1 MGPIRD
7 LFRWNP
13 TRRRSTARKTNIQ
26 KALDT
31 KNSRLEGNDE
41 EQDADKENADE
52 VIQELERQRAR
63 AERYKK
69 NFQNERKKVG
79 RVVQKLQAVHQK
91 LRDMTAARDTTEDLC
106 QKTQFQLDKRES
118 EVARLQHGKEALMR
132 RNDNLRVRVSR
143 SSRQK
148 ETAITRAIEKEQKK
162 KTTFHIQEK
171 GVVTET
177 SRAMMRDLVALGV
190 KATMVDAAVG
200 CVAGHLGTAVEGKF
214 TSRSTRRA
222 VIEGGIAS
230 NLQIAEEMKSGGG
243 K

>member
-13 TRRRSTARKTNIQ
+13 TRRRSTTQKTNIQ

-31 KNSRLEGNDE
+31 KNSRLEEYDE
-41 EQDADKENADE
+41 ELDADKENDDE
-52 VIQELERQRAR
+52 AMQELERLGAR

-79 RVVQKLQAVHQK
+79 RVVRKLQAVHQK
-91 LRDMTAARDTTEDLC
+91 LRDMTAAQDTTEDLC
-106 QKTQFQLDKRES
+106 QKAQLQLDKSES
-118 EVARLQHGKEALMR
+118 EVARLQHDKEALMK
-132 RNDNLRVRVSR
+132 RNGSLRVRVSR

-148 ETAITRAIEKEQKK
+148 EKAITRAVEKEQKK
-162 KTTFHIQEK
+162 KSAFHVQEK
-171 GVVTET
+171 GVVTEA

-190 KATMVDAAVG
+190 KATTVNAAVG
-200 CVAGHLGTAVEGKF
+200 CVAGHLGTTVEGKF